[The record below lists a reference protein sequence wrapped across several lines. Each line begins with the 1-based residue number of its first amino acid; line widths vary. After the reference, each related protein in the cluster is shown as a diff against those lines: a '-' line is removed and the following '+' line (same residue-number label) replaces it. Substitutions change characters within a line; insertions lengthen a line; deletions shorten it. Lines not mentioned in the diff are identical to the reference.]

1 MRRCIGIKVEL
12 QLNDF
17 GSEINATPTTTA
29 VSSSA
34 QRKKQ
39 KKRTKLQPLIRTG
52 LTRFTLSASE
62 DKVRTHSEPV
72 PEFRVGAG
80 SRDVCVDLGRRCLH
94 GARSP
99 SPSGQCVG
107 LLGTDKVEIDF
118 VLL

>member
-1 MRRCIGIKVEL
+1 MTLGRR
-12 QLNDF
+12 
-17 GSEINATPTTTA
+17 ST
-29 VSSSA
+29 
-34 QRKKQ
+34 QR
-39 KKRTKLQPLIRTG
+39 QPLLLLALRRNGKNGKKGKKLHPLVRTG

-72 PEFRVGAG
+72 PECRVGAG

-118 VLL
+118 VLP